1 MNESKGKLEE
11 IQGTSVLIDGVW
23 YDASSV
29 IQFVPKIGSE
39 VAFASND
46 NYELQFIRL
55 SRENNN
61 RKGYQS
67 PRKTNTSR
75 STYQR
80 KNFSSQ
86 NSFTPK
92 NTKPFETK
100 QERTDS
106 IIKQVIFKAAVEEH
120 KLYPDRALDEIY
132 EELKDKYLNELK

>member
-1 MNESKGKLEE
+1 MNESRGKLEE

-39 VAFASND
+39 VVFASND

-55 SRENNN
+55 PRENNT
-61 RKGYQS
+61 KKAYQL
-67 PRKTNTSR
+67 PRKRNTSR

-92 NTKPFETK
+92 NIKPFETK

-120 KLYPDRALDEIY
+120 KLYPDRTLDEIY
-132 EELKDKYLNELK
+132 DELKTKYMDELK

>member
-1 MNESKGKLEE
+1 MNESKGKLEK

-39 VAFASND
+39 VVFASSD

-55 SRENNN
+55 PRENNT

-67 PRKTNTSR
+67 PRKGNTSR

-92 NTKPFETK
+92 NIKPFETK
-100 QERTDS
+100 QDRTDS

-120 KLYPDRALDEIY
+120 KLYPDRTLDEIY
-132 EELKDKYLNELK
+132 DELKNKYMDELK

>member
-1 MNESKGKLEE
+1 MNESRGKLEE

-39 VAFASND
+39 VVFASND

-55 SRENNN
+55 PRENNT
-61 RKGYQS
+61 RKAYQS
-67 PRKTNTSR
+67 PRKRNTSR

-92 NTKPFETK
+92 NIKPFETK

-120 KLYPDRALDEIY
+120 KLYPDRTLDEIY
-132 EELKDKYLNELK
+132 DELKTKYMDELK

>member
-1 MNESKGKLEE
+1 MNESRGKLEE
-11 IQGTSVLIDGVW
+11 VQGTSVLIDGVW

-39 VAFASND
+39 VVFASND

-55 SRENNN
+55 PRENNT
-61 RKGYQS
+61 KKAYQS
-67 PRKTNTSR
+67 SRKRNASR

-92 NTKPFETK
+92 NIKPFETK

-120 KLYPDRALDEIY
+120 KLYPDRTLDEIY
-132 EELKDKYLNELK
+132 DELKTKYMDELK